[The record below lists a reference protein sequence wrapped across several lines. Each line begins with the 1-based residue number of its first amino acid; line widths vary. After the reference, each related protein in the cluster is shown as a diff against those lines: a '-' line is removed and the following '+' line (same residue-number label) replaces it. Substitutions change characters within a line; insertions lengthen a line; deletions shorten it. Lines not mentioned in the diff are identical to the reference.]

1 MFRVNKGDNN
11 IVKLEQRLFSDLGFK
26 ERDHLQEWIAKNPD
40 ILGEELMIIQK
51 EFQGFND
58 TNERLD
64 LLALDKEGGIVVI
77 ENKLDDT
84 GRDVVWQGLKYTS
97 YCSTLTNEQI
107 IKIYQDYL
115 DAYEGGGDAREKIL
129 EFLDRES
136 DEDLLLNNT
145 DQRIFFIANNYRKEV
160 TSTVL
165 WLLDHDIDIR
175 CFKATPYSLGEEIFL
190 QIEQIIP
197 LPETAEYII
206 DAKEK
211 LKEKKGKSKKV
222 EQTNAELIEF
232 WGMLKNK
239 LEEQP
244 NNFLERVSAGP
255 YFSIGFW
262 SGNAKFNYCIGK
274 NAMRVELYI
283 RNDDDKTFFE
293 SMFDF
298 KEEIDSKMNGVEWQR
313 LDGKRSAR
321 IKVDMSLAEQQERLG
336 KWSDKSSWDDNI
348 DWFIQ
353 KMNLFH
359 KVMNPYLEQVKEKLK

>member
-274 NAMRVELYI
+274 MQCVWSF
-283 RNDDDKTFFE
+283 T
-293 SMFDF
+293 
-298 KEEIDSKMNGVEWQR
+298 
-313 LDGKRSAR
+313 SATTMTR
-321 IKVDMSLAEQQERLG
+321 HSLNIFLNL
-336 KWSDKSSWDDNI
+336 KKKST
-348 DWFIQ
+348 
-353 KMNLFH
+353 LR
-359 KVMNPYLEQVKEKLK
+359 